1 MDQPIARVRV
11 THLNGRGEVSS
22 DHVLAAP
29 CVEVLFSFTTGL
41 TGNVTYEGKVWALI
55 DTGADMNL
63 IDVALIP
70 QHATRN
76 AAIETR
82 GISGATSATVYLA
95 DLSLV
100 GSGTALT
107 TQVLEWHQRAG
118 APYRVILGRHFLR
131 HTRFIYDRMN
141 GITALD
147 LFKGN
152 QPARASGVQR

>member
-1 MDQPIARVRV
+1 MEQPIARVSV

-41 TGNVTYEGKVWALI
+41 TGSVTYEGKVWALI

-70 QHATRN
+70 DHATRN
-76 AAIETR
+76 AAIQTR
-82 GISGATSATVYLA
+82 GIGGVVPATVYLV

-100 GSGTALT
+100 GSATALT
-107 TQVLEWHQRAG
+107 TQVIEWHQG
-118 APYRVILGRHFLR
+118 TSSPYRIILGRHFLR
-131 HTRFIYDRMN
+131 HTRFVYDRSN
-141 GITALD
+141 GISSLD

-152 QPARASGVQR
+152 QPSGATSVQS